1 MGEIHQE
8 TKHSCINVRVTQ
20 IMFAGQAN
28 NVEKPQ
34 AAKPGFTEKED
45 STV

>member
-1 MGEIHQE
+1 M
-8 TKHSCINVRVTQ
+8 KHSYINVRVTQ
-20 IMFAGQAN
+20 IIFAGESN

-45 STV
+45 STI